1 MVDFGWTVSK
11 SPTPLNPFAMTT
23 FIEDY
28 LNDPSQAIS
37 SARTRLP
44 ETNWYDTIDD
54 ESIYSQ
60 LASGEF
66 RLYEEIVLSQ
76 PYGDSPRAESYAVVA

>member
-1 MVDFGWTVSK
+1 
-11 SPTPLNPFAMTT
+11 MTT

-66 RLYEEIVLSQ
+66 RLYEEMIFSMSADDLRKHEFIR
-76 PYGDSPRAESYAVVA
+76 PVA

>member
-1 MVDFGWTVSK
+1 MGKTNNEVQLIKPATMG
-11 SPTPLNPFAMTT
+11 T

-28 LNDPSQAIS
+28 LSNPSRAIS
-37 SARTRLP
+37 SARARLS

-54 ESIYSQ
+54 EAIYSQ

-66 RLYEEIVLSQ
+66 RLYEEIILSQ
-76 PYGDSPRAESYAVVA
+76 PSEDSPRAESYAVVA